1 MPAEKEGNKQHSAE
15 INKIANNQL
24 VPTFQNTIEAME
36 RSGELLGNVIT
47 VFYALNSAETN
58 ETMQALAQEI
68 SPMLTDHS
76 NSINLNEKLFNR
88 VKAVYDQRNS
98 LNLNPEQA
106 QLLKKTY
113 DSFANN
119 GANLS
124 AEDKE
129 KYRELSKELSLATLQ
144 YGQNSLKETNAYSLL
159 ITDENVLA
167 GMPADFMEA
176 AAEKAKKA
184 GKAGWM
190 LDMRATSLGPVLTY
204 ADNRDL
210 RREMWMASNTQCLP
224 GSEFDNSGNI

>member
-1 MPAEKEGNKQHSAE
+1 MRKSVVLLFTLLICAMTFAQNPFLKKSKTPHGTFPFNELKNEHFMPAVKEGIKQHSAE
-15 INKIANNQL
+15 INKIANNKQA
-24 VPTFQNTIEAME
+24 PTFQNTIEAME

-144 YGQNSLKETNAYSLL
+144 YGQNSLKETNAYS
-159 ITDENVLA
+159 DRKSV
-167 GMPADFMEA
+167 
-176 AAEKAKKA
+176 
-184 GKAGWM
+184 
-190 LDMRATSLGPVLTY
+190 V
-204 ADNRDL
+204 
-210 RREMWMASNTQCLP
+210 
-224 GSEFDNSGNI
+224 

>member
-1 MPAEKEGNKQHSAE
+1 
-15 INKIANNQL
+15 
-24 VPTFQNTIEAME
+24 ME
-36 RSGELLGNVIT
+36 RSGELWGNGIT
-47 VFYALNSAETN
+47 VFDAQNSAETN

-124 AEDKE
+124 PEDKE
-129 KYRELSKELSLATLQ
+129 KYRELS
-144 YGQNSLKETNAYSLL
+144 
-159 ITDENVLA
+159 
-167 GMPADFMEA
+167 
-176 AAEKAKKA
+176 
-184 GKAGWM
+184 
-190 LDMRATSLGPVLTY
+190 
-204 ADNRDL
+204 
-210 RREMWMASNTQCLP
+210 
-224 GSEFDNSGNI
+224 